1 MKKNVILFIEVRI
14 NLRIQ
19 YLPSREFATHIAFV
33 FSPTHKILSFLF
45 FSFSTHTH
53 TYFMATLEVFVFF
66 QRGKVWGLGSKTYA
80 LC

>member
-19 YLPSREFATHIAFV
+19 YLPSREFATLIAFV

-45 FSFSTHTH
+45 FSFLFFFHTHTH
-53 TYFMATLEVFVFF
+53 VFYGYF
-66 QRGKVWGLGSKTYA
+66 RGICILSKRKGVGLG
-80 LC
+80 L